1 MCQYLNYEYFN
12 LNKVIIPLKN
22 EWKMEEV
29 NNCSKQND
37 NNSCGVH
44 VCINSDLRSQD
55 LPVEYPFDG
64 VPAFRKRIALSI
76 LEHKHP
82 FFLKNLI
89 SDRCKEILTLA
100 TPSIAIILTRYF
112 IRFSNSWLYD
122 LLTISFVLAQSWQ
135 SWQSLHF
142 LYSFSYVGYK
152 SFFTVSYY
160 TFFHIFVTCFL
171 CMFVTL
177 FSCIFVAI
185 FFCIVVTF
193 SSLNWR

>member
-1 MCQYLNYEYFN
+1 MMIGWYILLTVPLIHIILIAVMFTIIVVVIVVGTI
-12 LNKVIIPLKN
+12 KIVVIIGWMIPFVVLELIADN
-22 EWKMEEV
+22 MGWFSPSLAL
-29 NNCSKQND
+29 CYYKQ
-37 NNSCGVH
+37 
-44 VCINSDLRSQD
+44 
-55 LPVEYPFDG
+55 
-64 VPAFRKRIALSI
+64 
-76 LEHKHP
+76 P